1 MTAEAILV
9 TGLSGLIG
17 GAVARRLADAGKT
30 VVGMDRVAPVNAYF
44 PVIVHDL
51 PDPQR
56 WHEAIV
62 RYGVRK
68 VVHAGGI
75 SGPML
80 LQDAP
85 ARLCDINIGGLLGL
99 LEAARIHRLERIVW
113 FSSILAYGDRADLSP
128 VTEDT
133 PLRPNTIYGATKAGG
148 EALIEAFHA
157 EHGVDAVSLRVASCY
172 GPGRTTA
179 CLMRTLV
186 EDGLDGK
193 TTVVRDAAGRTRQ
206 HVFIDD
212 VVDAVCAALDAKTLT
227 RRAYNIGPGIAQDL
241 DDIAEAVRS
250 AVPGTSVAL
259 RPDGL
264 VVEHFRIGPARD
276 RCRTAR
282 SFVRTAHVAGR
293 GREAHANLGGTA
305 ESGVSLAH
313 DLGHPWARQLRI
325 GLYRCRD
332 DARPECAQHA
342 KLRTRSDHARHL
354 PHSTPRVPEGSALVL
369 SQPPRIQASPQAT
382 RRTCSRHGDRC
393 GGFRHR
399 PRPNCRRERGR
410 VPSSRSTS
418 YGLNWPIRVA

>member
-1 MTAEAILV
+1 MTDEAILV

-30 VVGMDRVAPVNAYF
+30 VVGMDRVAPVNAHF

-62 RYGVRK
+62 RYGVCK

-186 EDGLDGK
+186 GWARRENDGRSRR
-193 TTVVRDAAGRTRQ
+193 VRAHPPA
-206 HVFIDD
+206 
-212 VVDAVCAALDAKTLT
+212 
-227 RRAYNIGPGIAQDL
+227 
-241 DDIAEAVRS
+241 
-250 AVPGTSVAL
+250 
-259 RPDGL
+259 
-264 VVEHFRIGPARD
+264 HFHW
-276 RCRTAR
+276 RCR
-282 SFVRTAHVAGR
+282 
-293 GREAHANLGGTA
+293 
-305 ESGVSLAH
+305 
-313 DLGHPWARQLRI
+313 
-325 GLYRCRD
+325 
-332 DARPECAQHA
+332 
-342 KLRTRSDHARHL
+342 
-354 PHSTPRVPEGSALVL
+354 
-369 SQPPRIQASPQAT
+369 
-382 RRTCSRHGDRC
+382 
-393 GGFRHR
+393 
-399 PRPNCRRERGR
+399 
-410 VPSSRSTS
+410 
-418 YGLNWPIRVA
+418 